1 MKKEIGVILLMVVLM
16 VILFILVLGLL
27 ADNGALND
35 RISEWESWGED
46 IEKDNAS
53 LKKENESLKEELTD
67 KRKNWI
73 PKEEAAKIGAQYVVE
88 KIKERDNLWE
98 QAILDTFAHRKKP
111 ADVVRAEVDTWNNTE
126 ISKQTGFKLEIID

>member
-1 MKKEIGVILLMVVLM
+1 MKKEIWIILLLAVLGI
-16 VILFILVLGLL
+16 ILFILILGLL
-27 ADNGALND
+27 ADNGSLNAK
-35 RISEWESWGED
+35 ISEWESWGET
-46 IEKDNAS
+46 IEKENTS
-53 LKKENESLKEELTD
+53 LEKENESLNKELEE

-126 ISKQTGFKLEIID
+126 ISKQTGFKLEITD